1 MQRSERVIKYWF
13 KIVKCSSTKYIKH
26 IYNVMLQELNMYPNR
41 NSQAK
46 SVKAVLENLGFY
58 NVWLNKGLENEN
70 LFLNIFKQRMGDT
83 YLQDWN
89 SEIEHSSRA
98 RTYRL
103 FCSFGLNSYF
113 KVALCRFRVSAHRL
127 AVEAGRRHKPNKI
140 PYNERKCQY
149 AILQK
154 MFHFLLECPL
164 YYDLRK

>member
-103 FCSFGLNSYF
+103 FCSFGLNLYLKCVKIEKF
-113 KVALCRFRVSAHRL
+113 KFALCCFRVSAQSQISSRSRYV
-127 AVEAGRRHKPNKI
+127 A
-140 PYNERKCQY
+140 
-149 AILQK
+149 
-154 MFHFLLECPL
+154 
-164 YYDLRK
+164 

>member
-1 MQRSERVIKYWF
+1 
-13 KIVKCSSTKYIKH
+13 
-26 IYNVMLQELNMYPNR
+26 MYPNR
-41 NSQAK
+41 NSWAK

-70 LFLNIFKQRMGDT
+70 LFVNIFKQRMGDT

-113 KVALCRFRVSAHRL
+113 KFALCRFRVSAHRL
-127 AVEAGRRHKPNKI
+127 AVETGRRHKPNKI
-140 PYNERKCQY
+140 PYNERKCQ
-149 AILQK
+149 LCNTLED
-154 MFHFLLECPL
+154 LLL
-164 YYDLRK
+164 FT